1 METIRFK
8 QTPFSTISFGIP
20 TSWESEQI
28 ILEYLKVR
36 QRGLGKT
43 PEETTTIFPKLSY
56 FVVDGYNLKETDPYF
71 YITKEVAKTQMKCTY
86 PDILCYSKED
96 YDKGAYFSRMGCR
109 SRVEHS
115 VQKENGEYLNET
127 RFNWGVQTLSLPN
140 LLWQC
145 IREHKDWEGK
155 EMNEKLEIFLNKI
168 KLYTPLM
175 EKAILWRYDNVKKLK
190 PKNAP
195 ILFMNGGIARLGAED
210 SIEYLLKSS
219 QSSVSYG
226 YIGIGD
232 VIDIL
237 SNRTLSI
244 NDEEGHNIGMSIL
257 TTIRE
262 EADKLKA
269 KLKLPVSVY
278 GTPAESSIYSYF
290 ATDLENYGDIIP
302 EWLKQR
308 GYYTNSFHYPSEKP
322 IDAFEK
328 IKAEAPFHKL
338 SNGGNITYVEN
349 NGKSTNWKVA
359 IELIQYAYNQGIEY
373 FGINTVT
380 NKCFECGYVGEIPYD
395 DKNSKYVCPNCGN
408 SNPLKLDIT
417 LRLCGYLGKLNMT
430 RAVKGRM
437 KEMNNRYIHTGFKK
451 GDK

>member
-1 METIRFK
+1 M
-8 QTPFSTISFGIP
+8 
-20 TSWESEQI
+20 
-28 ILEYLKVR
+28 
-36 QRGLGKT
+36 
-43 PEETTTIFPKLSY
+43 
-56 FVVDGYNLKETDPYF
+56 
-71 YITKEVAKTQMKCTY
+71 
-86 PDILCYSKED
+86 
-96 YDKGAYFSRMGCR
+96 CR
-109 SRVEHS
+109 SRVDHS

-145 IREHKDWEGK
+145 IREHKDWEEK
-155 EMNEKLEIFLNKI
+155 ELNEKLEIFLNKI
-168 KLYTPLM
+168 KSYTPLM

-262 EADKLKA
+262 EADKLKV

-328 IKAEAPFHKL
+328 IKAETPFHKL

-359 IELIQYAYNQGIEY
+359 IELIQYAYSQGIEY

-380 NKCFECGYVGEIPYD
+380 NKCFECGYIGEIPYD

-451 GDK
+451 ESE